1 MEDFVY
7 VVVLL
12 LISAIPAIQKGIQK
26 KSKPKKKRMSAS
38 GNITNVITSD
48 SAISLTF
55 SPEQPEQTKTTTAVD
70 GRPIYQHPR
79 RQNESTLCQLS
90 EISLE
95 PEQTEQTDA
104 VWEDFDLRKAVVYSE
119 ILRPKFCYFNL
130 FLQYGYY
137 FYKNH

>member
-1 MEDFVY
+1 
-7 VVVLL
+7 
-12 LISAIPAIQKGIQK
+12 
-26 KSKPKKKRMSAS
+26 MSAS

-70 GRPIYQHPR
+70 GRPIYLQAR
-79 RQNESTLCQLS
+79 RQNESPLCQLY
-90 EISLE
+90 EKSLD

-119 ILRPKFCYFNL
+119 ILRPKF
-130 FLQYGYY
+130 
-137 FYKNH
+137 

>member
-26 KSKPKKKRMSAS
+26 KSKLKKKRMSAS

-55 SPEQPEQTKTTTAVD
+55 SPEQTTTAVD

-90 EISLE
+90 EIPLE

-119 ILRPKFCYFNL
+119 ILRPKF
-130 FLQYGYY
+130 
-137 FYKNH
+137 

>member
-79 RQNESTLCQLS
+79 RQKPRQ
-90 EISLE
+90 SLL
-95 PEQTEQTDA
+95 PMKQA
-104 VWEDFDLRKAVVYSE
+104 FRGKN
-119 ILRPKFCYFNL
+119 R
-130 FLQYGYY
+130 FLYTR
-137 FYKNH
+137 

>member
-7 VVVLL
+7 VIVLL

-119 ILRPKFCYFNL
+119 ILRPKF
-130 FLQYGYY
+130 
-137 FYKNH
+137 

>member
-7 VVVLL
+7 VIVLL

-26 KSKPKKKRMSAS
+26 KSKLKKKRMSTS
-38 GNITNVITSD
+38 DDITNVIKPD

-70 GRPIYQHPR
+70 GRPIYQ
-79 RQNESTLCQLS
+79 QSTLCQLS
-90 EISLE
+90 EIPLE

-119 ILRPKFCYFNL
+119 ILRPKF
-130 FLQYGYY
+130 
-137 FYKNH
+137 

>member
-55 SPEQPEQTKTTTAVD
+55 SPEQPEQT
-70 GRPIYQHPR
+70 
-79 RQNESTLCQLS
+79 
-90 EISLE
+90 
-95 PEQTEQTDA
+95 DA

-119 ILRPKFCYFNL
+119 ILRPKF
-130 FLQYGYY
+130 
-137 FYKNH
+137 

>member
-12 LISAIPAIQKGIQK
+12 LI
-26 KSKPKKKRMSAS
+26 SAS

-119 ILRPKFCYFNL
+119 ILRPKF
-130 FLQYGYY
+130 
-137 FYKNH
+137 

>member
-55 SPEQPEQTKTTTAVD
+55 SPEQPEQPGAPDQSGQPDSTPSQDVL
-70 GRPIYQHPR
+70 
-79 RQNESTLCQLS
+79 QNHL
-90 EISLE
+90 
-95 PEQTEQTDA
+95 P
-104 VWEDFDLRKAVVYSE
+104 
-119 ILRPKFCYFNL
+119 
-130 FLQYGYY
+130 
-137 FYKNH
+137 